1 MTGNIIDSN
10 FEINTYLGTDFEQF
24 HTDFRFVDNTAYN
37 ISVVDLII
45 NINQCDARQE
55 SPNFGALRHIFVS
68 GLSDG

>member
-1 MTGNIIDSN
+1 MIGNIIG
-10 FEINTYLGTDFEQF
+10 FCIKFNTYAGTDFKLL